1 LARTSAIFH
10 RVRPTSIH
18 NDSDEIRAQRS
29 ALLEEVFRTAPS
41 FLHVLSG
48 PRFVFELANEAY
60 YRLVGRRDLIGR
72 PAFEVMP
79 EAADGGFQERIT
91 RVMETCEPFIGRE
104 LPVMLAR
111 SPGAAPERR
120 FVDLVYLPLID
131 AEGTCSRVLG
141 HGTDVTE
148 HVRAREAAEEAQRKS
163 EARHQ
168 AEARDVFRAEL
179 TDALGT
185 AEHAADAQFL
195 GARLLDD
202 ALGGADVRFI
212 DGNEMAQRDARMMS
226 DLRAGRP
233 SVTQGVGACIVAPV
247 LTAGRL
253 VAVLEVRSRSAR
265 EWTAHEGALVGETAE
280 RIWSATDRLRTANA
294 LRASENRYRTL
305 FESMDEGF
313 CIVEVLFDDAGDPI
327 DYRFIEAN
335 PAFVHQT
342 GLADAVGRRIRELAP
357 AHEEHWFH
365 LYGGVATTGVPTR
378 FEAPAHALGRWFD
391 VSAFRIGEP
400 ELRHVAVLFTDITER
415 KSAEAESERLLA
427 ATETA
432 RSEAERAN
440 QTKSEFLAMMSHEL
454 RTPLNAIGGYV
465 DLIELGIRG
474 PVTDLQHEDLARIQQ
489 SQRHLLGLI
498 NQVLN
503 YARIDAGVLR
513 YEVVRVPVRE
523 ALGAAE
529 ALVLPQ
535 VRSRGLT
542 YVHEPVREDLAVLA
556 DREKLQQI
564 LLNLLSNAIKFT
576 EPGGDV
582 RVSYTRG
589 GGNIAIA
596 VTDSGIGIAS
606 DKVANIF
613 EPFVQ
618 VDQRLTRPHEGVG
631 LGLAISR
638 DLARAMGG
646 DLAASSAL
654 GKGARS
660 R

>member
-1 LARTSAIFH
+1 MSYTS
-10 RVRPTSIH
+10 V
-18 NDSDEIRAQRS
+18 NKDSDDIRAQRS
-29 ALLEEVFRTAPS
+29 ALLEEVFRSAPS
-41 FLHVLSG
+41 FLHVLRG
-48 PRFVFELANEAY
+48 PNFVFELANEAY

-72 PAFEVMP
+72 PAFEAMP
-79 EAADGGFQERIT
+79 EAAQGGFQERIA
-91 RVMETCEPFIGRE
+91 RVMETREPFYGRE
-104 LPVMLAR
+104 LPIMLAR
-111 SPGAAPERR
+111 APGRVPERR

-131 AEGTCSRVLG
+131 PDGTCSRVLG

-148 HVRAREAAEEAQRKS
+148 HVEARAAAEEAQRKA
-163 EARHQ
+163 EAQVQ

-179 TDALGT
+179 TDVLGA
-185 AEHAADAQFL
+185 AERAEDAQFL

-202 ALGGADVRFI
+202 ALGGAGVTFVEGDAI
-212 DGNEMAQRDARMMS
+212 AQFDIGVLKE
-226 DLRAGRP
+226 LRLGRP
-233 SVTQGVGACIVAPV
+233 HVTQGDRACVVAPV
-247 LTAGRL
+247 LTAGQL
-253 VAVLEVRSRSAR
+253 VAALEVRSRGAR
-265 EWTAHEGALVGETAE
+265 EWTAHEAALVSESAE

-313 CIVEVLFDDAGDPI
+313 CVVEVLFDETGLPI
-327 DYRFIEAN
+327 DYRFVEAN

-342 GLADAVGRRIRELAP
+342 GLACAVGRRIRELVP
-357 AHEEHWFH
+357 AHEDHWFQI
-365 LYGGVATTGVPTR
+365 YGGIATTGVPAR
-378 FEAPAHALGRWFD
+378 FEAPAQALGRWFD

-400 ELRHVAVLFTDITER
+400 ELRYVAVLFTDITER
-415 KSAEAESERLLA
+415 KSAEAERERLLA
-427 ATETA
+427 AAEAA
-432 RSEAERAN
+432 RSDAERAN
-440 QTKSEFLAMMSHEL
+440 RTKSEFLAMMSHEL

-474 PVTDLQHEDLARIQQ
+474 PVTEQQHEDLARIQQ

-503 YARIDAGVLR
+503 YARVDAGVLR
-513 YEVVRVPVRE
+513 YDVVRVPVRE
-523 ALGAAE
+523 ALAAAE

-535 VRSRGLT
+535 VHARGLR
-542 YVHEPVREDLAVLA
+542 YVHDPVHEDVAVCA

-582 RVSYTRG
+582 RVTYRRHDDH
-589 GGNIAIA
+589 IAIA
-596 VTDSGIGIAS
+596 VADSGIGIAS

-618 VDQRLTRPHEGVG
+618 VDQRLTRSHEGVG

-646 DLAASSAL
+646 DLTASSEL
-654 GKGARS
+654 GKGS
-660 R
+660 RFTVMLPAA